1 MKVCFYGTRGSFP
14 VSHPESVRYG
24 GNTTCVGVMSEC
36 LPERHWLF
44 IDAGSGIL
52 PASWAFDREGGR
64 AVTILQTHWHHDH
77 TQGLLGS
84 SFPYRKDVPLG
95 IYGPLEHG
103 QGPEE
108 VYSALMRPPKFPVD
122 IREISS
128 HIRFHPIEFPN
139 STLLVIHP
147 EGGVH
152 RLALDDFE
160 RLMNAGRQLPFSRER
175 KFPAD
180 ECMVVRLYRSN
191 HPECT
196 ISYRFEEPRTGK
208 VFVLLTDHENQAG
221 IPTRLQAH
229 LRFADLLAIDCQY
242 TDMKYHT
249 QTAGWGH
256 GTPSYVAELARAN
269 DVRALGLTHHDPP
282 STDDMIDKIVAT
294 ARQHLQKAGSGIPVF
309 GCRDYLT
316 VEVGSVPEI

>member
-14 VSHPESVRYG
+14 VSDAASVKHG
-24 GNTTCVGVMSEC
+24 GNTTCVRIESDC
-36 LPERHWLF
+36 LPMHHWLF
-44 IDAGSGIL
+44 IDAGSGII
-52 PASWAFDREGGR
+52 PASWAFDREGGK

-77 TQGLLGS
+77 TQGLLGA
-84 SFPYRKDVPLG
+84 SFPYRKDVPLS
-95 IYGPLEHG
+95 IYGPLEHEE
-103 QGPEE
+103 GPKE
-108 VYSALMRPPKFPVD
+108 VYGKLMRPPLFPVNM
-122 IREISS
+122 REIGS
-128 HIRFHPIEFPN
+128 HMRFHPIEFPN
-139 STLLVIHP
+139 STVLLIHR

-152 RLALDDFE
+152 RLTLDEFE
-160 RLMNAGRQLPFSRER
+160 RLMNAERQLPFSRDR

-180 ECMVVRLYRSN
+180 ECMIVHLYRSN

-208 VFVLLTDHENQAG
+208 VFVFLTDHENQDG
-221 IPTRLQAH
+221 IPTRLRAH
-229 LRFADLLAIDCQY
+229 LQFADLLVVDCQY
-242 TDMKYHT
+242 TDEKYHA

-282 STDDMIDKIVAT
+282 STDDAIDGIVAT
-294 ARQHLQKAGSGIPVF
+294 ARRHLQEAGRDIPVF

-316 VEVGSVPEI
+316 VEVGSVPQI